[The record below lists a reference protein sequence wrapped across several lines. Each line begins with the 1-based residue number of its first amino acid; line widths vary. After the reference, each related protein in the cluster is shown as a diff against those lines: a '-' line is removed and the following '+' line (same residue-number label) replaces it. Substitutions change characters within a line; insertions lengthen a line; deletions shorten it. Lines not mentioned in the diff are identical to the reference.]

1 MQTNHVTT
9 EVGSPK
15 LAGGVALALF
25 VLWLLALV
33 VAIAQMSVFPGFAD
47 QFIPAK
53 IQANVLMATLNWLL
67 QLAIGTAVIALALP
81 LSYHLATPL
90 NMMMR
95 VALVAGVIGGAFLV
109 AAGAGGQENIFGS
122 VFYSPEQ
129 SSQLASAI
137 GTPDLTVI
145 NVANSLA
152 AGGFR
157 STAAYATGWAMVL
170 WSITALKTKRF
181 PAILNW
187 IGIIGGILYALTVW
201 IGPITGFPSF
211 LAMQVWHI
219 WLAIILLRSKRV
231 WGERRAVVSA

>member
-1 MQTNHVTT
+1 MQTNHITT

-15 LAGGVALALF
+15 LVGWVALALF
-25 VLWLLALV
+25 VLWLLALIGS
-33 VAIAQMSVFPGFAD
+33 IAQMSMFPGFAD

-53 IQANVLMATLNWLL
+53 IQANVWMASLGWLI
-67 QLAIGTAVIALALP
+67 QLAIGTAIIALALL

-95 VALVAGVIGGAFLV
+95 LALVAGVIGGAFLV
-109 AAGAGGQENIFGS
+109 AAGAGGQENVFGS
-122 VFYSPEQ
+122 LFYTSEQ
-129 SSQLASAI
+129 ASQLAQAI
-137 GTPDLTVI
+137 GTPDLTVM
-145 NVANSLA
+145 NATNSLV

-170 WSITALKTKRF
+170 WGITALRTKRF
-181 PAILNW
+181 PAVLNW

-211 LAMQVWHI
+211 LALQVWHL
-219 WLAIILLRSKRV
+219 WLAISLLRSK
-231 WGERRAVVSA
+231 